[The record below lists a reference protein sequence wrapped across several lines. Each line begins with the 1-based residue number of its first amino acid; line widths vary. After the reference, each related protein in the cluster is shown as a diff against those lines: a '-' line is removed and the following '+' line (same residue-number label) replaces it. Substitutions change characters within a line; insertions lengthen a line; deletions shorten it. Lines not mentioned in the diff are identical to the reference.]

1 MKDILILILIII
13 LFIIFSKKF
22 TENFTLFHIDND
34 KNLFAPYYVNHKFNF
49 DKKFV
54 IDSQP
59 SNNLDF
65 INSNN
70 KTFEYNDSLFKEKLY
85 KIFEINNNL
94 KILFKISE
102 NIIWSSWKNPDKCNI
117 QIYNKFIN
125 YLNVILKE
133 NSINNIYHVLNK
145 YKINIHNSN
154 NLLYNIDLLLYRND
168 KIYGK
173 HINLIVYYNNDKFY
187 IIYLNILGNVNQ
199 YNILN
204 NTFLKNINNENA
216 VYFHKNN
223 KNNLNDCNKNCDNHI
238 DISDKYVDNEI
249 SNILIKKINTPIYN
263 KIDTKSIL
271 ENKKYNKNQKNLKKF
286 FMNKISKNNTI
297 TPHNF

>member
-125 YLNVILKE
+125 YLNIILKE

-216 VYFHKNN
+216 VNFHKNN

-286 FMNKISKNNTI
+286 FMNKISKNYTI